1 MKETSDSS
9 SVSPLSSLSE
19 EDFQG
24 YRSPAKSQQKRR
36 ASKNTMT
43 LASTTMWDRENLS
56 CRQAAAFFVAAASPL
71 RHLCQR
77 HPPLTPRSIVGGEI
91 TEKLKQSA
99 LKKNSSVIRL
109 HLFSTGIMNLFKV
122 LPHLGSQR
130 RGELLCLLG
139 PTSRR
144 FLEYLSPLM
153 GPGEK
158 QQLQSIA
165 YWYPIRLLTRSS
177 FSPLTRLRPAVT

>member
-24 YRSPAKSQQKRR
+24 YRSPAKSQTEEKGVKEHNDL
-36 ASKNTMT
+36 SP
-43 LASTTMWDRENLS
+43 MWDRENLS

-71 RHLCQR
+71 GHLCQR

-99 LKKNSSVIRL
+99 LKKKSSVIRL
-109 HLFSTGIMNLFKV
+109 NLFSTGIMNLFKV
-122 LPHLGSQR
+122 LPHLGSQK

-144 FLEYLSPLM
+144 FLEYLS
-153 GPGEK
+153 
-158 QQLQSIA
+158 
-165 YWYPIRLLTRSS
+165 T
-177 FSPLTRLRPAVT
+177 